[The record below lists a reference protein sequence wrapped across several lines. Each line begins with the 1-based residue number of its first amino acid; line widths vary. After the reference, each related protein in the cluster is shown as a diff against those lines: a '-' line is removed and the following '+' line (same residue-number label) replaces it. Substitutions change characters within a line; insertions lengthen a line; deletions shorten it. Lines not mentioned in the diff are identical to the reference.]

1 MLQAGCTAVVAVLK
15 GRHLFVANAGDSR
28 AVLARG
34 TTAMALSEDHKPAS
48 PTEKSRIT
56 TAGGFVSEVS
66 LRWPP
71 RHKCKMP
78 SACFLVSTAHH
89 EHVCT
94 LWYTR
99 CGSMHADLAL
109 LRNSWAYAQYLI

>member
-1 MLQAGCTAVVAVLK
+1 MSVMFELLQAGCTAVVAVLK

-56 TAGGFVSEVS
+56 TAGGFVSEVRQRLPPWQQAADALS
-66 LRWPP
+66 LL
-71 RHKCKMP
+71 
-78 SACFLVSTAHH
+78 SAIA
-89 EHVCT
+89 CT
-94 LWYTR
+94 L
-99 CGSMHADLAL
+99 
-109 LRNSWAYAQYLI
+109 